1 MGKICSKL
9 CPKDNTNTNSEKLL
23 ENLNP
28 NDSLITNSNEEPEI
42 INKTKEII
50 EENIK
55 SKEYVSKIDIPI
67 EIEKMSKIITT
78 KITQH
83 DLEVV
88 QLNNPKK
95 EEERQKEIEIIS
107 ENLLNS
113 KMTQIS
119 YIESVSAFGSNI
131 KNSII
136 YETYHNPD
144 KFVKKEEAE
153 QSIEG
158 TTLFIEGALLSVLGN
173 NDITCA
179 IEKETKN
186 ENEAKTN
193 LQLITSGEIF
203 RKKISVSS
211 EYGEE
216 KNAKILS
223 SEEQKQNFISQ
234 KKKEFSIV
242 FNCPESKILITNLRS
257 GSVKYDFIIEGR
269 DPTDQELEKIAKDRA
284 VKDIIMNKLIEGCI
298 ISPSM
303 FDPRGDN
310 KDGGWGI
317 GEKRGPPGYLMDYE
331 PPVGYIGYGLR
342 VLNQYDKGDNTWLG
356 YQNVEGEWYVAYHGS
371 RIGLAQSIINK
382 GFKAGPEQ
390 YHEDDN
396 NINPLS
402 KEKYN
407 KCGRGVYCSPNI
419 QEIEG
424 NDDAVIIQNKEY
436 YFTFMCRVNPSHVRI
451 CEGYDKNWIVSG
463 DDFHDLNAKK
473 FDSEIRPYRIL
484 LKLKN

>member
-1 MGKICSKL
+1 MGKICSKS

-211 EYGEE
+211 EYGE
-216 KNAKILS
+216 
-223 SEEQKQNFISQ
+223 
-234 KKKEFSIV
+234 
-242 FNCPESKILITNLRS
+242 
-257 GSVKYDFIIEGR
+257 
-269 DPTDQELEKIAKDRA
+269 
-284 VKDIIMNKLIEGCI
+284 
-298 ISPSM
+298 
-303 FDPRGDN
+303 
-310 KDGGWGI
+310 
-317 GEKRGPPGYLMDYE
+317 
-331 PPVGYIGYGLR
+331 
-342 VLNQYDKGDNTWLG
+342 
-356 YQNVEGEWYVAYHGS
+356 
-371 RIGLAQSIINK
+371 
-382 GFKAGPEQ
+382 
-390 YHEDDN
+390 
-396 NINPLS
+396 
-402 KEKYN
+402 
-407 KCGRGVYCSPNI
+407 
-419 QEIEG
+419 
-424 NDDAVIIQNKEY
+424 
-436 YFTFMCRVNPSHVRI
+436 
-451 CEGYDKNWIVSG
+451 
-463 DDFHDLNAKK
+463 
-473 FDSEIRPYRIL
+473 
-484 LKLKN
+484 